1 MIVVLKIFRML
12 IVFKIIVEY
21 SCVVFNVKV
30 IYIEKKIIILFITH
44 ASPTNKFMALPL
56 LTPLNKNPRAVTVKD
71 SPNVFLPLL
80 GFH

>member
-1 MIVVLKIFRML
+1 M
-12 IVFKIIVEY
+12 
-21 SCVVFNVKV
+21 KV
-30 IYIEKKIIILFITH
+30 IYTKKIIIIILYFTH
-44 ASPTNKFMALPL
+44 VSPANKFMALPL

>member
-1 MIVVLKIFRML
+1 ML

-44 ASPTNKFMALPL
+44 ASHANKFMAPPL
-56 LTPLNKNPRAVTVKD
+56 LTLLNKNPGAATTL
-71 SPNVFLPLL
+71 NVQ
-80 GFH
+80 

>member
-1 MIVVLKIFRML
+1 M
-12 IVFKIIVEY
+12 
-21 SCVVFNVKV
+21 KV
-30 IYIEKKIIILFITH
+30 IYTKKIIIIILYFTH
-44 ASPTNKFMALPL
+44 VSPANKIMALPL